1 VGGKVSR
8 RTASGSLRSLWEEL
22 TDGHGRMS
30 GRHQKEAGRRLVLIQ
45 ERDDSCP
52 ATTRVL

>member
-22 TDGHGRMS
+22 TDGHGRVS